1 MIMNDKSP
9 SKVRQTSVASSKY
22 ICGVLRVSA
31 TSAKVRYFYS
41 HLSLGIVFPVLK
53 PTQVCYKNKYKHIF
67 SWKLV
72 I

>member
-31 TSAKVRYFYS
+31 ISAKVPYFYS
-41 HLSLGIVFPVLK
+41 HLSLGTVFPELK
-53 PTQVCYKNKYKHIF
+53 LTQVCCKNKYKHIF
-67 SWKLV
+67 S
-72 I
+72 